1 MQPKTLYGILE
12 LQEDP
17 PGLLAGRVSV
27 SSIEVRGGKLN
38 SRFSRA
44 PHTPGY
50 HCSVGKPGAG

>member
-27 SSIEVRGGKLN
+27 PSIEVRGGKLN

-44 PHTPGY
+44 PRAPGY
-50 HCSVGKPGAG
+50 HCSVVKPGAG